1 MVGTSNKWVPVAW
14 PLRLDIEPLEVHL
27 HEIIQHRSL
36 ANGIEAACGG
46 AAWEWT
52 AILKSRNGVKKPGDL
67 GYKW

>member
-1 MVGTSNKWVPVAW
+1 MYGHCDLISSLSRYTYMKSSNY
-14 PLRLDIEPLEVHL
+14 
-27 HEIIQHRSL
+27 RSL

>member
-1 MVGTSNKWVPVAW
+1 MKSSNY
-14 PLRLDIEPLEVHL
+14 
-27 HEIIQHRSL
+27 RSL